1 MTMYGDAAGRTMR
14 RHRERSTGE
23 ILDRLHSAG
32 WAVFHDVRLPGRQ
45 RVHAHHVV
53 VGPPGVFVVEVKN
66 WSGRIE
72 VRDNN
77 FWCRGRRQ
85 DRVVGQVSEASM
97 VVAGLVSGPAATTAR
112 GVLCFLREDPVAGWC
127 YDVMVCS
134 TINLR
139 EMLTSRP
146 PMLSAD
152 EIMLASI
159 ELDLGFRAAAERPVR
174 EPVLQ
179 PEKKRKIRQPRIRRQ
194 EPMLSRWLRRGLFK
208 ISVVGLLAI
217 LALSQL
223 PKLVDLG
230 EGLKDRVVNMIKP
243 ESILPDS
250 VYESCDALRVVYP
263 NGVGTP
269 KALQRVKGKTDLP
282 TEQPEVYWASKVLDK
297 DHDGMACERG
307 R

>member
-1 MTMYGDAAGRTMR
+1 MYGDAGGRTVR

-23 ILDRLHSAG
+23 ILDQLHSSG

-45 RVHAHHVV
+45 RIHAHHVL
-53 VGPPGVFVVEVKN
+53 VGPPGVFLVEVKN

-72 VRDNN
+72 IRDDS

-85 DRVVGQVSEASM
+85 DRVIGQVSEASM
-97 VVAGLVSGPAATTAR
+97 VVAGLISGPAATTVR
-112 GVLCFLREDPVAGWC
+112 GALCFTREEPIVGWC

-134 TINLR
+134 STNLR

-146 PMLSAD
+146 PMLSSD
-152 EIMLASI
+152 EVMLASI
-159 ELDLGFRAAAERPVR
+159 ELDLGFRAAAERPAR
-174 EPVLQ
+174 EPSMQ
-179 PEKKRKIRQPRIRRQ
+179 PEKKRKIRQPRVRRPR
-194 EPMLSRWLRRGLFK
+194 EPMLSRMLRRGLFR

-217 LALSQL
+217 LAFSQV
-223 PKLVDLG
+223 PKVVDFA
-230 EGLKDRVVNMIKP
+230 EGLEDRVVNMIKP
-243 ESILPDS
+243 ESVLPDS

-263 NGVGTP
+263 NGVATS
-269 KALQRVKGKTDLP
+269 KALQRIKGRADLP